1 MALPPSLR
9 PSVTPLELEMIAGN
23 QLITILPSIS
33 MEKTALIS
41 GAYGPLVPMRRCQV
55 PLWMAINLKLKRKCR
70 IIAPDW
76 LTVGTCASQRSSY
89 LDLRTRSIEVLQ
101 AHLARETTQPE
112 FSDLPFRFSEVS
124 KLLLDVASDDLENPD
139 KIRSLLKDLREARQA
154 KSREGLDKLDH
165 NELTLLN
172 LCSMEINEIRPFFVR
187 SMDIL
192 AKLQPTKPPG
202 PEELNSY

>member
-76 LTVGTCASQRSSY
+76 LTV
-89 LDLRTRSIEVLQ
+89 EVLQ

>member
-76 LTVGTCASQRSSY
+76 LTV
-89 LDLRTRSIEVLQ
+89 EVLQ

-124 KLLLDVASDDLENPD
+124 KLLLDV
-139 KIRSLLKDLREARQA
+139 
-154 KSREGLDKLDH
+154 
-165 NELTLLN
+165 
-172 LCSMEINEIRPFFVR
+172 
-187 SMDIL
+187 
-192 AKLQPTKPPG
+192 
-202 PEELNSY
+202 